1 MYNDWTEPYNLVQPP
16 DYVKYESITSKNPV
30 ENEIKLDDSN
40 PLDRLQTLIY
50 QTKQN
55 KDQNQNE
62 NYLLNLNE
70 NNFTIPSL
78 NVSDLVSPSIIN
90 TTDTESHSSTN
101 AKKTKF
107 TSHKQFVDKMKPI
120 IQSELQKQGIS
131 INYTND
137 VLSHMALESDWGHNQ
152 SGANNLAGL
161 QAYKGGVSLTTTE
174 YINGKKIKTKANF
187 MEFNT
192 LQQFVEY
199 YINRLK
205 NKFKAFNGG
214 DYVTNIKKRGYFT
227 APLSDYKLGFNR
239 IKRQINEI

>member
-16 DYVKYESITSKNPV
+16 DYVKYESITSPV
-30 ENEIKLDDSN
+30 ESEIKLDN
-40 PLDRLQTLIY
+40 PLDRLQTLIH

-55 KDQNQNE
+55 KDQNQDE

-78 NVSDLVSPSIIN
+78 NISDLVSPSIAITN
-90 TTDTESHSSTN
+90 NESHSSSN
-101 AKKTKF
+101 IKKAKF
-107 TSHKQFVDKMKPI
+107 TTHKQFVDKMKPI

-131 INYTND
+131 TNYTND
-137 VLSHMALESDWGHNQ
+137 VLSHMALESDWGRHQ

-161 QAYKGGVSLTTTE
+161 QAYKGGISLTTTE
-174 YINGKKIKTKANF
+174 YINGKKVKTKANF
-187 MEFNT
+187 MEFDS
-192 LQQFVEY
+192 LQQFASY

-205 NKFKAFNGG
+205 NKFNAFSGG
-214 DYVTNIKKRGYFT
+214 DYVTNIKNRGYFT
-227 APLSDYKLGFNR
+227 APLSAYKLGFNK

>member
-16 DYVKYESITSKNPV
+16 DYVKYESITSPA
-30 ENEIKLDDSN
+30 ENEVKLDN
-40 PLDRLQTLIY
+40 PIDRLQALIS

-55 KDQNQNE
+55 KNQDQDE

-78 NVSDLVSPSIIN
+78 NISDLVNPN
-90 TTDTESHSSTN
+90 TTITNSESRSSSN
-101 AKKTKF
+101 VKKTKF
-107 TSHKQFVDKMKPI
+107 TTHKQFVDKMKPI

-131 INYTND
+131 TNYTND
-137 VLSHMALESDWGHNQ
+137 VLSHMALESDWGRHQ

-187 MEFNT
+187 MEFDN
-192 LQQFVEY
+192 LQQFVAY

-214 DYVTNIKKRGYFT
+214 DYVTNIKNRGYFT
-227 APLSDYKLGFNR
+227 APLSTYKFGFNK
-239 IKRQINEI
+239 IKQQINEI